1 MMGEIPWFELAGF
14 PVLSTLIGLPL
25 VFMLA
30 ALRMRHAGRAWAIGF
45 AGGLAELGIALCL
58 LVRFDAG
65 SADFQF
71 TEHTVFLS
79 VLNYHLGV
87 DGISLGFV
95 LLTALVTVLV
105 LLFREIGD
113 DAPAGLFV
121 ATVLACEATTMGM
134 LLALDLAQFWISASL
149 ELWPI
154 ALILGRWRGGDPSG
168 TARRI
173 YLRFAG
179 LGLALL
185 GAGALLLGLGHARAT
200 GVWSFDLVALLA
212 APPSGTL
219 ESLVFLLLF
228 YGFSVRLAQFPL
240 HGWLPVVAEQ
250 GTPATALVLLVGVK
264 IGIYGLLRF
273 VLPLLPNAVHE
284 WTAWVLGL
292 ALAGMFYGA
301 VLALMQL
308 NFRRLMAFAT
318 VSQTGMLVAGV
329 FAVNLEGLS
338 GTLLLAFNFGAA
350 SAGLFFIAG
359 MLQRRTG
366 TLLLPRLGGLFEPL
380 QGPGMLFLIAAL
392 STIAMPGTPGFDAA
406 HLLLEGLIENHG
418 LGAAIA
424 VAVGNVLAAGFLLWA
439 FQRMFLAHRRSSRP
453 YRGWPPLNWREHA
466 LIVSLCLVLL
476 GVGFYTVPW
485 IHLAHQALARLAQV
499 HTPPSAALPPS
510 PRLSAHPS

>member
-1 MMGEIPWFELAGF
+1 MMGEIPWSELTGF

-25 VFMLA
+25 LFMLG
-30 ALRMRHAGRAWAIGF
+30 ALRAGRGGLAWAIGL
-45 AGGLAELGIALCL
+45 AGAIAEFGVALFL
-58 LVRFDAG
+58 LSRFDAG

-71 TEHTVFLS
+71 TERAVFLA

-95 LLTALVTVLV
+95 LLTALLTVLI
-105 LLFREIGD
+105 LLFRDVGRGV
-113 DAPAGLFV
+113 PAGLFV
-121 ATVLACEATTMGM
+121 ATVLASEATAMGM
-134 LLALDLAQFWISASL
+134 LLALDLAQFWIAACL
-149 ELWPI
+149 ELWPT
-154 ALILGRWRGGDPSG
+154 ALILGRWGSGDAAG
-168 TARRI
+168 AARRV

-179 LGLALL
+179 LGVALL
-185 GAGALLLGLGHARAT
+185 GSGILLLGLGHASAT
-200 GVWSFDLVALLA
+200 GAWSFDLAALLA

-219 ESLVFLLLF
+219 ESLAFLLLF

-240 HGWLPVVAEQ
+240 HGWLPIVAER
-250 GTPATALVLLVGVK
+250 GAPATALALLAGVK

-329 FAVNLEGLS
+329 FALNLEGLS

-350 SAGLFFIAG
+350 SAGLFFIADL
-359 MLQRRTG
+359 LQRRTG
-366 TLLLPRLGGLFEPL
+366 TLLLPRLGGLFDPL
-380 QGPGMLFLIAAL
+380 PGPGLLFLIAAL
-392 STIAMPGTPGFDAA
+392 STVAMPGTPGFDAA
-406 HLLLEGLIENHG
+406 HLLLEGLIENRG
-418 LGAAIA
+418 LGTAIA

-439 FQRMFLAHRRSSRP
+439 FQRMFLAHRRSSHP
-453 YRGWPPLNWREHA
+453 YRNWPPLDWREHA

-476 GVGFYTVPW
+476 GVGFYTAPW

-499 HTPPSAALPPS
+499 HTPPSAAAPAS
-510 PRLSAHPS
+510 PRLPSHAS

>member
-1 MMGEIPWFELAGF
+1 MMGEIPWSEVTGF

-30 ALRMRHAGRAWAIGF
+30 ALRAEKRGLAWTIGF
-45 AGGLAELGIALCL
+45 AGSLAELGVALFL
-58 LVRFDAG
+58 LARFDAG

-95 LLTALVTVLV
+95 LLTALLTVLA
-105 LLFREIGD
+105 LLFREIGRE
-113 DAPAGLFV
+113 APAGLYV
-121 ATVLACEATTMGM
+121 ATVLACEATAMGM
-134 LLALDLAQFWISASL
+134 LLALDLAQFWVAAGL
-149 ELWPI
+149 ELWPVT
-154 ALILGRWRGGDPSG
+154 LILRRWGGDEDRTG
-168 TARRI
+168 LRV

-179 LGLALL
+179 SGLAML
-185 GAGALLLGLGHARAT
+185 GGGVFLLGLGHARAT
-200 GVWSFDLVALLA
+200 GVWSFDLAALLE
-212 APPSGTL
+212 APPTGTL

-240 HGWLPVVAEQ
+240 HGWLPIVAAQ
-250 GTPATALVLLVGVK
+250 GLPATALALLIGMK

-284 WTAWVLGL
+284 WGAWTLGL

-301 VLALMQL
+301 ALALMQL
-308 NFRRLMAFAT
+308 DFRRLMAFAT

-329 FAVNLEGLS
+329 FAPNLEGLS

-350 SAGLFFIAG
+350 GAGLFFLAG
-359 MLQRRTG
+359 MLRRRTG
-366 TLLLPRLGGLFEPL
+366 TLLLPRLGGLFESLPGL
-380 QGPGMLFLIAAL
+380 GMLFLVAAL

-406 HLLLEGLIENHG
+406 HLLLEGLIENRG

-439 FQRMFLAHRRSSRP
+439 FQRIFLAHRRSHRP
-453 YRGWPPLNWREHA
+453 YPGWPRPGWREHTLIA
-466 LIVSLCLVLL
+466 LLCLVLL
-476 GVGFYTVPW
+476 GVGFYTAPW
-485 IHLAHQALARLAQV
+485 IHLAHQALLRLAQV
-499 HTPPSAALPPS
+499 HTPPSVALPAAS
-510 PRLSAHPS
+510 RLSAHPS

>member
-1 MMGEIPWFELAGF
+1 MTGEIPWSELTGF

-30 ALRMRHAGRAWAIGF
+30 ALRADRAARAWAIGF
-45 AGGLAELGIALCL
+45 AGAVAELGVALFL
-58 LVRFDAG
+58 LSRFDAG
-65 SADFQF
+65 TADFQF

-79 VLNYHLGV
+79 LLNYHLGI

-95 LLTALVTVLV
+95 LLTALLTVLV
-105 LLFREIGD
+105 LLFREIGKD
-113 DAPAGLFV
+113 GPCGLFV
-121 ATVLACEATTMGM
+121 ATVLACEATAMGM
-134 LLALDLAQFWISASL
+134 FLALDLAQFWIAACL
-149 ELWPI
+149 EPWPI
-154 ALILGRWRGGDPSG
+154 ALILGRWGGGDPAG
-168 TARRI
+168 AARRV
-173 YLRFAG
+173 YMRFAG
-179 LGLALL
+179 MGLALL
-185 GAGALLLGLGHARAT
+185 GGGILLLGLGHARAT
-200 GVWSFDLVALLA
+200 GIWSFDLAALLA

-219 ESLVFLLLF
+219 ESLIFVLLF

-240 HGWLPVVAEQ
+240 HGWLPIVAEQ
-250 GTPATALVLLVGVK
+250 GVPATALAVLAGMK

-284 WTAWVLGL
+284 WTEWALGL

-329 FAVNLEGLS
+329 FALNLEGLS

-350 SAGLFFIAG
+350 GAGLFFIAG
-359 MLQRRTG
+359 MLRRRTG
-366 TLLLPRLGGLFEPL
+366 TLLLPRLGGLFESLP
-380 QGPGMLFLIAAL
+380 GPGLLFLVAAL

-406 HLLLEGLIENHG
+406 HLLLEGLIESRG

-439 FQRMFLAHRRSSRP
+439 FQRIFLAHRRSHRP
-453 YRGWPPLNWREHA
+453 YRGWPPLQWREHA

-476 GVGFYTVPW
+476 GVGFYTAPW
-485 IHLAHQALARLAQV
+485 LHLAHQALVRLAQV
-499 HTPPSAALPPS
+499 HSLPSAALPASARP
-510 PRLSAHPS
+510 SAHPA